1 MKQDTTTSRRADR
14 YTRLKKQLAQVRAEL
29 KRTKQER
36 AAAIS
41 FILTLKNRGEFEQF
55 AHLTR
60 FCDYEW
66 LEREIIDHARAAW
79 QAQLDSIIE
88 RR

>member
-36 AAAIS
+36 AA
-41 FILTLKNRGEFEQF
+41 
-55 AHLTR
+55 
-60 FCDYEW
+60 
-66 LEREIIDHARAAW
+66 W

-88 RR
+88 RH